1 MTKQYEI
8 SDEDVDAM
16 VRHLKF
22 TDPKNATREHARAKL
37 EELQAGLHGMAH
49 TNPEKLDKL
58 QAKIDAAKK
67 RDSEAQ

>member
-22 TDPKNATREHARAKL
+22 SDPKNATREYARAKL

-49 TNPEKLDKL
+49 TNPDKLNEL
-58 QAKIDAAKK
+58 QAKIDAAKEK
-67 RDSEAQ
+67 DSEA

>member
-1 MTKQYEI
+1 MAQRYEI

-22 TDPKNATREHARAKL
+22 TDPKNATPEHARAKL
-37 EELQAGLHGMAH
+37 EELQAGLHGIAH
-49 TNPEKLDKL
+49 SNPEKLGEL

-67 RDSEAQ
+67 KNSEA